1 MTNKNLAVLA
11 VAAVALGGAALYL
24 NSSSR
29 PAGAKLNGE
38 KVLPGLDA
46 AEVASIEFGEKL
58 RLSAGDDGW
67 KIDTYY
73 GYPADRTKIADNL
86 MKLVE
91 LKVGQVARGKKIEKP
106 ESLVLRDAAG
116 KALAELPL
124 GERHAKWGHGRYAL
138 YKGEAVLLSDQLD
151 AFESTDAD
159 ADAKRWCETKIVDE
173 PWISFNKVA
182 DPKADAAAY
191 GFATGV
197 VAKVTIG
204 GDTNR
209 TITVGAPVKGGSD
222 RYVKLDGSDWVYE
235 VSSYSVEKFL
245 PKPEEPKTEAKTE
258 EKAAEPEAEA
268 KAEEPA
274 KVEAP
279 IKVEEPAKAEA
290 PAKE

>member
-58 RLSAGDDGW
+58 KLSAGDGGW

-138 YKGEAVLLSDQLD
+138 YKGKAVLLSDQLD

-197 VAKVTIG
+197 VAKVTVG

-245 PKPEEPKTEAKTE
+245 PKPEESKKDAESAKPEELVKKEAEVPAKTE
-258 EKAAEPEAEA
+258 EP
-268 KAEEPA
+268 
-274 KVEAP
+274 V
-279 IKVEEPAKAEA
+279 KAEA
-290 PAKE
+290 PAKK

>member
-58 RLSAGDDGW
+58 RLSAGDGGW
-67 KIDTYY
+67 KIDTYH

-245 PKPEEPKTEAKTE
+245 PKPEESKKDAESAKPE
-258 EKAAEPEAEA
+258 ELVRKEAEVPA
-268 KAEEPA
+268 KAEEP
-274 KVEAP
+274 V
-279 IKVEEPAKAEA
+279 KAEA
-290 PAKE
+290 PAKK

>member
-11 VAAVALGGAALYL
+11 VAAVALGGAAFYL

-58 RLSAGDDGW
+58 KLSAGDGGW

-116 KALAELPL
+116 KALVELPL

-245 PKPEEPKTEAKTE
+245 PKPEEPKAE
-258 EKAAEPEAEA
+258 EKAAEHEAEA
-268 KAEEPA
+268 KVEEPA

-279 IKVEEPAKAEA
+279 VKVEEPAKAEA

>member
-29 PAGAKLNGE
+29 PTGAKLNGE

-58 RLSAGDDGW
+58 RLSAGDGGW

-73 GYPADRTKIADNL
+73 GYPADRAKIAENL
-86 MKLVE
+86 LKLVE

-245 PKPEEPKTEAKTE
+245 PKPEESKKDAESAKPEELVKKESEVPAKTE
-258 EKAAEPEAEA
+258 EP
-268 KAEEPA
+268 
-274 KVEAP
+274 V
-279 IKVEEPAKAEA
+279 KAEA
-290 PAKE
+290 PAKK

>member
-58 RLSAGDDGW
+58 RLSAGDGGW

-182 DPKADAAAY
+182 DPKADATAY

-209 TITVGAPVKGGSD
+209 TITVGAPVEGGSD
-222 RYVKLDGSDWVYE
+222 RYIKLDGSDWVYV

-245 PKPEEPKTEAKTE
+245 PKPEESAK
-258 EKAAEPEAEA
+258 
-268 KAEEPA
+268 EPA
-274 KVEAP
+274 
-279 IKVEEPAKAEA
+279 KVEEPAKAEE
-290 PAKE
+290 PAQPAEEQK

>member
-58 RLSAGDDGW
+58 RLSAGDGGW

-204 GDTNR
+204 GDTNC

-245 PKPEEPKTEAKTE
+245 PKPEESKKDAESAKPEELVKKEAEVPAKTE
-258 EKAAEPEAEA
+258 EPV
-268 KAEEPA
+268 KAET
-274 KVEAP
+274 
-279 IKVEEPAKAEA
+279 

>member
-58 RLSAGDDGW
+58 KLSAGDGGW

-106 ESLVLRDAAG
+106 ENLVLRDAAG

-182 DPKADAAAY
+182 DPKADAAVY

-245 PKPEEPKTEAKTE
+245 PKPEESKKDTESAKPE
-258 EKAAEPEAEA
+258 ELVKKEAEVPA
-268 KAEEPA
+268 KAEEP
-274 KVEAP
+274 V
-279 IKVEEPAKAEA
+279 KAEA
-290 PAKE
+290 PAKK

>member
-58 RLSAGDDGW
+58 KLSAGDGGW

-91 LKVGQVARGKKIEKP
+91 LKVGQVARGKKIEMP

-245 PKPEEPKTEAKTE
+245 PKPEESKKDAEPAKPEELVKKEAEVPAKTE
-258 EKAAEPEAEA
+258 EP
-268 KAEEPA
+268 
-274 KVEAP
+274 V
-279 IKVEEPAKAEA
+279 KAEA
-290 PAKE
+290 PAKK